1 MSAPTPTGR
10 LVRSGAGH
18 DLVLTRSLPLPVADV
33 WVGLTDPERTA
44 RWFGRWEG
52 EGAVGAT
59 IRVQLGFE
67 ETAPWVGMTI
77 LACEEPRLLRVLSVE
92 EGNEAGADGTAGN
105 DDDNDDG
112 TDSGGGT
119 WDISTELTASASGTE
134 LRFVMHGID
143 PAAVGEIGPGWE
155 YYLDQFEASLSGGP
169 LPDFS
174 DYFPAQ
180 RDYFEAQAR

>member
-1 MSAPTPTGR
+1 MNAPTPTGR

-18 DLVLTRSLPLPVADV
+18 DLVLTRSLPWQVADV
-33 WVGLTDPERTA
+33 WAGLTDPERTA

-67 ETAPWVGMTI
+67 ETSPWVEMKI
-77 LACEEPRLLRVLSVE
+77 LACEAPRLLRVLSVE
-92 EGNEAGADGTAGN
+92 GDDDNGATANNDN
-105 DDDNDDG
+105 DDDNS
-112 TDSGGGT
+112 DSGGVA
-119 WDISTELTASASGTE
+119 WDISTELTDSAPGTE

-143 PAAVGEIGPGWE
+143 PAGVGEIGPGWE
-155 YYLDQFEASLSGGP
+155 YYLDQFVASLSGGP

-180 RDYFEAQAR
+180 RDYFGAQAR

>member
-18 DLVLTRSLPLPVADV
+18 DLVLTRSLPWPVADV
-33 WVGLTDPERTA
+33 WAGLTDPERTA

-67 ETAPWVGMTI
+67 EAGPWTGMRI
-77 LACEEPRLLRVLSVE
+77 LACEEPRLLRVLSV
-92 EGNEAGADGTAGN
+92 GVD
-105 DDDNDDG
+105 DDDN
-112 TDSGGGT
+112 TDAGGGA
-119 WDISTELTASASGTE
+119 WDISTELTASALGTE

-155 YYLDQFEASLSGGP
+155 YYLDQFVASLAGDP
-169 LPDFS
+169 LTDFD

-180 RDYFEAQAR
+180 REYFEAQAR

>member
-18 DLVLTRSLPLPVADV
+18 DLVLARSLPWPVADV
-33 WVGLTDPERTA
+33 WAGLTDPGRTA

-67 ETAPWVGMTI
+67 ETAPWTGMRI
-77 LACEEPRLLRVLSVE
+77 LACEEPRLLRVLSVGE
-92 EGNEAGADGTAGN
+92 
-105 DDDNDDG
+105 DDDNN
-112 TDSGGGT
+112 TDSGGGA

-143 PAAVGEIGPGWE
+143 PAGVGEIGPGWE
-155 YYLDQFEASLSGGP
+155 YYLDQFVASQAGGP
-169 LPDFS
+169 LPDFN